1 VEITLVARQNEASS
15 VDAITIRIV
24 RTQRSSPQPRT
35 TPQRFVSRGHHAPPI
50 DNIDRTAPTG
60 LRTDGIVT
68 APPDAARRPDQADLR
83 ARAPRLP
90 YMPGIDGL
98 RALAV
103 ATVVLYH
110 GGVSWIPG
118 GFLGVDVFL
127 VISGYLITSLLLAE
141 MAAAGRINLARF
153 WIARARRL
161 LPAVV
166 LMVVVVLAAMTLLHP
181 GEVGNLR
188 GAVIA
193 SAFYVTNWYQ
203 IFAHQSY
210 FAQFAR
216 PSVFQHLWSLAV
228 EEQFYLFWPPVMAL
242 GLNMF
247 GKRRLVSGVIAGVAG
262 SALLAAILFRPGTD
276 PSRIYYGTDTR
287 AAGLLVGVLLAF
299 AWPAANL
306 APVRR
311 RQAAVML
318 DVAGVAALVALMALM
333 MSFGELSPGLYRG
346 GFLLVALVT
355 AVLLATVAHPSSQ
368 IGRVF
373 AISPLVWIGKRSY
386 GIYLWHWPIMMLSR
400 PNADVPFGGPALTAM
415 QIGLT
420 VGIAELSYRY
430 VEVPIRTHGLRGL
443 KDEFSAWC
451 GRDRRRRMGAVAASA
466 ATLGLASFVAVAPA
480 TTPRLPFIPTSAA
493 NGADRLAHAV
503 PTLTAAQVR
512 ARFRAQVAAGRVYA
526 IGDSVM
532 LGASPPLGG
541 RSMFGS
547 HLHLDAVVGRQFYSA
562 PPIVAA
568 AVRKYRP
575 HLVIVHLGDN
585 GTIAASDLNAVMK
598 TLKTTPLVVFVTLHV
613 ARSWE
618 TADNA
623 MIRALAVHHRNVAI
637 ADWHAISAKYP
648 AIFAGDGIHVGPAG
662 AKIYAAMLI
671 QTIGSFDAPKAPVSA
686 TPSPSGGSAPPHP

>member
-1 VEITLVARQNEASS
+1 M
-15 VDAITIRIV
+15 RI
-24 RTQRSSPQPRT
+24 S
-35 TPQRFVSRGHHAPPI
+35 SRGHDAPPI
-50 DNIDRTAPTG
+50 HNDDHTAPVEFRPG
-60 LRTDGIVT
+60 DIVT
-68 APPDAARRPDQADLR
+68 TSAPPDEARRGDPDIAP

-141 MAAAGRINLARF
+141 MHANGRINLTRF
-153 WIARARRL
+153 WLARARRL
-161 LPAVV
+161 LPAVA
-166 LMVVVVLAAMTLLHP
+166 LMIIVVLAAMTVLHP

-193 SAFYVTNWYQ
+193 SVFYVTNWYQ

-242 GLNMF
+242 GLNLF
-247 GKRRLVSGVIAGVAG
+247 GRRTLVYGVVAGVVG
-262 SALLAAILFRPGTD
+262 STLLAAVLFRPGTD

-299 AWPAANL
+299 AWPAAHL

-311 RQAAVML
+311 RQAALML

-333 MSFGELSPGLYRG
+333 MSLGQLSAGLYRG

-355 AVLLATVAHPSSQ
+355 AVLLATIAHPSSQ

-373 AISPLVWIGKRSY
+373 AIAPLVWIGKRSY

-400 PNADVPFGGPALTAM
+400 PNVDVPFGGPVLVLM

-420 VGIAELSYRY
+420 IGIAELSYRY
-430 VEVPIRTHGLRGL
+430 VEVPIRTHGLKGL
-443 KDEFSAWC
+443 KNEFTAWC
-451 GRDRRRRMGAVAASA
+451 GRNRRRQMSAVAASV

-480 TTPRLPFIPTSAA
+480 TTTHLPIVPASAA

-503 PTLTAAQVR
+503 PTLSAAQVR
-512 ARFRAQVAAGRVYA
+512 ARFRAQVASGRVYA
-526 IGDSVM
+526 IGDSVL

-541 RSMFGS
+541 RAMFGA
-547 HLHLDAVVGRQFYSA
+547 HLHLDAAVGRQFYSA
-562 PPIVAA
+562 PPIIAA
-568 AVRKYRP
+568 AVRKYHP
-575 HLVIVHLGDN
+575 HIVIVHLGNN
-585 GTIAASDLNAVMK
+585 GTIAPSDLNAVMN
-598 TLKTTPLVVFVTLHV
+598 TLKATPLVVFVTLHV

-618 TADNA
+618 TADNK
-623 MIRALAVHHRNVAI
+623 MITALAAHHHNVAI
-637 ADWHAISAKYP
+637 ADWHTISAKYP
-648 AIFAGDGIHVGPAG
+648 GIFAGDGIHVGPAG

-671 QTIGSFDAPKAPVSA
+671 QTIGSFGAPKAPAKAPPV
-686 TPSPSGGSAPPHP
+686 PSGGSAPPHP